1 MDRKDARQPASA
13 KDAEAWVWVWA
24 EAGAWALA
32 EEANNI
38 VTAPDMDTAGIT
50 AAVTDTITMDIITP
64 QLTSI
69 LTTKNLY
76 RLTRRSWR
84 RGLPG

>member
-1 MDRKDARQPASA
+1 
-13 KDAEAWVWVWA
+13 
-24 EAGAWALA
+24 
-32 EEANNI
+32 
-38 VTAPDMDTAGIT
+38 MDTAGIT